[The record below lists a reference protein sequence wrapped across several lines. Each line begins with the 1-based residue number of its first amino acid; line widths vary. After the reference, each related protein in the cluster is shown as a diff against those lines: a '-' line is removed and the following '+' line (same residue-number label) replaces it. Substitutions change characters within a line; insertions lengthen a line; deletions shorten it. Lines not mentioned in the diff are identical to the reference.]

1 MDLKQE
7 EKLNTKLLRGAT
19 QGSLRKVKKAIE
31 AGARV
36 DCVYT
41 DNYRGWDSFIDTKGN
56 SAVHEA
62 ARGGHMDILNYLLEK
77 GAKTYVLGYD
87 KKSPLEMAINKKK
100 FDAALRLVDH
110 DPKLLLFSQQGEKDL
125 AALKR
130 AMEKDGFGFI
140 KGVLERELLEPIYI
154 KTLYDYA
161 KENGKESYVTL
172 LQDFVPYALTQKE
185 NTAQNSSSV
194 AAPEMVSQPVSQ
206 ATEEAF
212 VNDDHLPEP
221 EGKRLTRKNHSETW
235 ERIGVKEVFC
245 HSAKVL
251 LSGKNA
257 FLSEIFNFD
266 RKIYTRIWNTSSD
279 SKIEES
285 YFSQLP
291 PEMADTLETARQIL
305 NKLGGNVPESDIPQK
320 QPEPKKAAVPVSKP
334 SQS

>member
-1 MDLKQE
+1 MDIKQE
-7 EKLNTKLLRGAT
+7 EKLNKKLLRGAT
-19 QGSLRKVKKAIE
+19 QSSLRKVKKAIE
-31 AGARV
+31 AGARI

-41 DNYRGWDSFIDTKGN
+41 DNYRGWDSLIDTKGN

-62 ARGGHMDILNYLLEK
+62 ARGGHMDMLNYLLEK
-77 GAKTYVLGYD
+77 GAKTYVLGHG
-87 KKSPLEMAINKKK
+87 KKSPLEQAVEKQQ

-110 DPKLLLFSQQGEKDL
+110 DPKLLLFSQQGDNDL

-140 KGVLERELLEPIYI
+140 KGVLERGCLESSHI

-161 KENGKESYVTL
+161 KENGKASYVTL
-172 LQDFVPYALTQKE
+172 FEDLALPALTQEK
-185 NTAQNSSSV
+185 NKKNH
-194 AAPEMVSQPVSQ
+194 QPVTGAVAMPETSPQ
-206 ATEEAF
+206 VTEKQIA
-212 VNDDHLPEP
+212 NDDGLPEP
-221 EGKRLTRKNHSETW
+221 EGKRLTRKNHNEMW
-235 ERIGVKEVFC
+235 EIVGVKEVFC
-245 HSAKVL
+245 HSSKIL

-257 FLSEIFNFD
+257 VLSEIFNFD

-320 QPEPKKAAVPVSKP
+320 QPEPKKAAVPVLKP
-334 SQS
+334 HQP

>member
-1 MDLKQE
+1 MQ
-7 EKLNTKLLRGAT
+7 
-19 QGSLRKVKKAIE
+19 
-31 AGARV
+31 
-36 DCVYT
+36 
-41 DNYRGWDSFIDTKGN
+41 
-56 SAVHEA
+56 
-62 ARGGHMDILNYLLEK
+62 
-77 GAKTYVLGYD
+77 
-87 KKSPLEMAINKKK
+87 KST
-100 FDAALRLVDH
+100 
-110 DPKLLLFSQQGEKDL
+110 
-125 AALKR
+125 
-130 AMEKDGFGFI
+130 
-140 KGVLERELLEPIYI
+140 RELLEPIYI

-185 NTAQNSSSV
+185 NTAQNTSPV

-206 ATEEAF
+206 AAEDAF
-212 VNDDHLPEP
+212 VSDDYLPEP

-279 SKIEES
+279 SKVEES

-291 PEMADTLETARQIL
+291 PEMTDTLETARQIL

-320 QPEPKKAAVPVSKP
+320 QPEPKKAAVPISKP
-334 SQS
+334 HH

>member
-1 MDLKQE
+1 MDIKQE

-19 QGSLRKVKKAIE
+19 QGSLRKVKKAVE

-41 DNYRGWDSFIDTKGN
+41 DDYRGWDSFINTKGN

-77 GAKTYVLGYD
+77 EAKTYVLGHD
-87 KKSPLEMAINKKK
+87 KKSPLEMAIDKKR

-125 AALKR
+125 AVLKR

-140 KGVLERELLEPIYI
+140 KGVLERRCLEPPYI

-161 KENGKESYVTL
+161 KENGKESYVAL
-172 LQDFVPYALTQKE
+172 LQGFVPPALIQAGAK
-185 NTAQNSSSV
+185 AQERQPIAAQV
-194 AAPEMVSQPVSQ
+194 AVTGVTPQ
-206 ATEEAF
+206 ATEEQI
-212 VNDDHLPEP
+212 VNDDGLPEP

-305 NKLGGNVPESDIPQK
+305 NKLGGNVPENDIPQK

-334 SQS
+334 HQP